1 MEFLYILYFTI
12 PALIVG
18 LLAYFMLTAFFKNEE
33 RKRNLEIRLK
43 NEELFTPLRLQ
54 AYERMSLFLER
65 ISPPNLLP
73 RVSQPGI
80 SAKDFKQMLIAEI
93 NNEYQH
99 NLSQQI
105 YVSHQV
111 WVLIRAVKEQVINM
125 INVCNTRMHDDA
137 KAIDLSK
144 AIFAVMI
151 EQDEN
156 PVQKALDFLSKEV
169 HIIFASN
176 EK

>member
-1 MEFLYILYFTI
+1 MEFIYILYFTI
-12 PALIVG
+12 PSLIVG
-18 LLAYFMLTAFFKNEE
+18 LLAYLMLTAYFNNEE
-33 RKRNLEIRLK
+33 KKRNMQLRLK

-80 SAKDFKQMLIAEI
+80 SAKDFKQLLIAEI
-93 NNEYQH
+93 NHEYQH

-111 WVLIRAVKEQVINM
+111 WVLIRAVKEQVVNM
-125 INVCNTRMHDDA
+125 VNVCYTRMPEEA

-156 PVQKALDFLSKEV
+156 PVQKALDFLNKEV
-169 HIIFASN
+169 HIIFAGN
-176 EK
+176 E